1 MKLNWNSMI
10 QVLIEQ
16 ETLSNDNPKEIIH
29 QMGAYLG

>member
-1 MKLNWNSMI
+1 MKSIWDSMI

-16 ETLSNDNPKEIIH
+16 ETLSSYNRKEIIH